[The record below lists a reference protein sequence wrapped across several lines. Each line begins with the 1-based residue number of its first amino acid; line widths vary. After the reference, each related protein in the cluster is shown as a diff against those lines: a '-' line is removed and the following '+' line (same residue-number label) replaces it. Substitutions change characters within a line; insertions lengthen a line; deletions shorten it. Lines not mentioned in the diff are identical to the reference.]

1 MFFGMCNFP
10 AMFQS
15 MMDKIF
21 VTMIKEKLVIIY
33 MDDVLIFA
41 KTKKNLNG
49 LQNWYW
55 KNSEKM
61 MYSSKQRNVNLKR
74 QKSNTLE

>member
-1 MFFGMCNFP
+1 MFFGMCNSF

-33 MDDVLIFA
+33 MDDIMIFA
-41 KTKKNLNG
+41 RRTQTDYKTGIGK
-49 LQNWYW
+49 
-55 KNSEKM
+55 
-61 MYSSKQRNVNLKR
+61 
-74 QKSNTLE
+74 T